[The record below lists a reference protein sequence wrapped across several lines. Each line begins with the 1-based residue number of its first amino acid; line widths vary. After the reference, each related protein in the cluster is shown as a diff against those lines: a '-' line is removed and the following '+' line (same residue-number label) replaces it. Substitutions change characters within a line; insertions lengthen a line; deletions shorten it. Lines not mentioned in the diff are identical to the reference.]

1 MASGP
6 YQTTLLK
13 ALEAYYEAG
22 TWYAMLLTG
31 HTEDRDTHDFKSDV
45 VANEIANGNG
55 YTTGGLAVSAP
66 TVTYNSTT
74 NLFTVTFQQAQWTSA
89 TISAT
94 HCIWYKELGADSVD
108 ELGYVNNFGGTVTS
122 TNDNFT
128 VPASNFTIDFPD
140 TD

>member
-6 YQTTLLK
+6 YQQTLLK
-13 ALEAYYEAG
+13 ALQAYYQGG
-22 TWYAMLLTG
+22 TWYAMLLSG
-31 HTEDRDTHDFKSDV
+31 YTENRDAHDFKDDV
-45 VANEIANGNG
+45 VANEIAAGGG
-55 YTTGGLAVSAP
+55 YTAGGLAVSAP
-66 TVTYNSTT
+66 TVSYNTTT
-74 NLFTVTFQQAQWTSA
+74 NLFTVTFQQAQWPNA

-122 TNDNFT
+122 TNANFT
-128 VPASNFTIDFPD
+128 VPASNFTVDFPD